1 MTPLL
6 LNLRIAVSALR
17 HAWRRNLLALTGLA
31 VGIAAVVAMLGLTLI
46 VRQEAL
52 RQFDRSGL
60 DVLAI
65 RKTSTTSPST
75 ARRPPQIEAATL
87 RHLAAAVP
95 ALDLIAPLM
104 ERRGTLGFNGR
115 TSQATVLGV
124 TESFLE
130 LNALEA
136 AEGRLLTDLDH
147 AEPYVV
153 IGRDLAGNLRGG
165 VGTPLIGRQLQVEG
179 RVLTIVGVL
188 APARAI
194 RLHAGDLNQ
203 VALVPAET
211 FGRIVDGAE
220 ISVLYARHRYGPSPA
235 EVIADTIAALQSQV
249 EGLSLQATSAAEW
262 VAEMQRQLRLFTLLL
277 GATGSIALILGG
289 TGIMNGLL
297 MAVTERRNEIGLR
310 RALGALRGGHS
321 IAVSLRGPDP
331 LRGRRCR
338 RRSNGRA
345 GNPRDRVAGSVGLH
359 AAARRAARRRGPG
372 GPGRR
377 RRRFPP
383 RLSGRPPETRGRD
396 ARRVR
401 DSLPTFHPCRS
412 LGAPDF
418 RSCWNDVPRP
428 HSGPLDARAVAV
440 FRSGSTCAPMAKTK
454 PVLLVASGDLRQ
466 SANETCWP
474 AQHAMEQSLA
484 AAVAKLGARLVRAHP
499 YKPALKHGFIGS
511 QKEGMEVFA
520 TVDPDAPLIVAEAVW
535 QYSHHVLAGP
545 DLASRADPDRRQL
558 ERHLAGTRGHA
569 EPERLAHQ
577 GGREVLDALERG
589 LHRCLFP
596 EGPAVLA
603 HDRRREA
610 SHDAREAAR
619 ANVGAPEGARR
630 GEENRRRPAPPKVD
644 HGRVRRG
651 VHGHVQRHHPR

>member
-188 APARAI
+188 APA
-194 RLHAGDLNQ
+194 
-203 VALVPAET
+203 
-211 FGRIVDGAE
+211 
-220 ISVLYARHRYGPSPA
+220 
-235 EVIADTIAALQSQV
+235 
-249 EGLSLQATSAAEW
+249 
-262 VAEMQRQLRLFTLLL
+262 
-277 GATGSIALILGG
+277 
-289 TGIMNGLL
+289 
-297 MAVTERRNEIGLR
+297 
-310 RALGALRGGHS
+310 
-321 IAVSLRGPDP
+321 
-331 LRGRRCR
+331 
-338 RRSNGRA
+338 
-345 GNPRDRVAGSVGLH
+345 
-359 AAARRAARRRGPG
+359 
-372 GPGRR
+372 
-377 RRRFPP
+377 
-383 RLSGRPPETRGRD
+383 
-396 ARRVR
+396 
-401 DSLPTFHPCRS
+401 
-412 LGAPDF
+412 
-418 RSCWNDVPRP
+418 
-428 HSGPLDARAVAV
+428 
-440 FRSGSTCAPMAKTK
+440 
-454 PVLLVASGDLRQ
+454 VLLVANGDLRQ
-466 SANETCWP
+466 SANEVCWP
-474 AQHAMEQSLA
+474 AQHAMEQTLA
-484 AAVAKLGARLVRAHP
+484 AAVAKLGTNSSAPIPTSPRSSTASSVRRRKAWRSSPDRSQRAAHRRRGRLAVFPPRA
-499 YKPALKHGFIGS
+499 AG
-511 QKEGMEVFA
+511 
-520 TVDPDAPLIVAEAVW
+520 LI
-535 QYSHHVLAGP
+535 SHRGP
-545 DLASRADPDRRQL
+545 DPHRRQL
-558 ERHLAGTRGHA
+558 ERHLAG
-569 EPERLAHQ
+569 
-577 GGREVLDALERG
+577 
-589 LHRCLFP
+589 
-596 EGPAVLA
+596 
-603 HDRRREA
+603 A
-610 SHDAREAAR
+610 SSAC
-619 ANVGAPEGARR
+619 
-630 GEENRRRPAPPKVD
+630 
-644 HGRVRRG
+644 
-651 VHGHVQRHHPR
+651 